1 MSDKIITVDDT
12 LWKKAS
18 FPNKIKDDEDIVFI
32 VREDLV
38 VLCAKALGYFGI
50 FFLLAIFRVIL
61 AGFADDTGM
70 SLYDAFFY
78 TSNIVLLTAFT
89 MFFHNYYLSMQVVT
103 SDRIIDIDQHGVF
116 KREVNEMPIENI
128 EDVNYKQ
135 NGFWGTVFN
144 YGNVIVKSAGS
155 NPVGGEEKAED
166 QTNGFVFNNVPTPS
180 VIANQLSTLRESN
193 KSNEM
198 REQSQ
203 YHAEAMEPKVIYG
216 DKI

>member
-1 MSDKIITVDDT
+1 MPEKLLTIDNT
-12 LWKKAS
+12 LWQKTS

-38 VLCAKALGYFGI
+38 VLCAKALGYFAI
-50 FFLLAIFRVIL
+50 FFVLVMLRVIF
-61 AGFADDTGM
+61 AGFSDDTGM
-70 SLYDAFFY
+70 SIFDAFFY
-78 TSNIVLLTAFT
+78 SANILLLTAFT

-103 SDRIIDIDQHGVF
+103 SDRVIDIDQQGVF

-128 EDVNYKQ
+128 EDVTYKQ
-135 NGFWGTVFN
+135 NGFWGTMFN
-144 YGNVIVKSAGS
+144 FGNVIIKSAGAG
-155 NPVGGEEKAED
+155 PAGGEEKVED

-216 DKI
+216 E

>member
-1 MSDKIITVDDT
+1 MLEKLLTVDNT
-12 LWKKAS
+12 LWEKAS
-18 FPNKIKDDEDIVFI
+18 FPNKIKENEDIVFI

-38 VLCAKALGYFGI
+38 VLCAKALGYFVI
-50 FFLLAIFRVIL
+50 FFLLVIFRVIL

-70 SLYDAFFY
+70 SIYDAFFY
-78 TSNIVLLTAFT
+78 SSNILLLTAFT

-103 SDRIIDIDQHGVF
+103 SDRVIDIDQHGVF

-128 EDVNYKQ
+128 EDVTYKQ
-135 NGFWGTVFN
+135 NGFWGTMFN
-144 YGNVIVKSAGS
+144 FGNVIIQSAGG
-155 NPVGGEEKAED
+155 NVGDSQHNLEDKA
-166 QTNGFVFNNVPTPS
+166 NGFVFNNVPTPS

-203 YHAEAMEPKVIYG
+203 YHAEAMDPQVIYG
-216 DKI
+216 DN

>member
-1 MSDKIITVDDT
+1 MLEKLLTVDNT
-12 LWKKAS
+12 LWEKAS
-18 FPNKIKDDEDIVFI
+18 FPNKIKEDEDIVFI

-50 FFLLAIFRVIL
+50 FFLLVIFRVIL

-78 TSNIVLLTAFT
+78 TSNILLLTAFT

-103 SDRIIDIDQHGVF
+103 SDRVIDIDQKGVF

-128 EDVNYKQ
+128 EDVTYKQ
-135 NGFWGTVFN
+135 NGFWGTMFN
-144 YGNVIVKSAGS
+144 FGNVIIKSAGAG
-155 NPVGGEEKAED
+155 PIGGEEKVED

-198 REQSQ
+198 KEQSQ
-203 YHAEAMEPKVIYG
+203 YHAQAMEPKVIYG
-216 DKI
+216 DE